1 MCVRALEH
9 HHNTRAAWFL
19 ADVGPSVPRH
29 AVLVSEEHPYAT
41 PGSSVARPVAVRG
54 LSCYHNLLIG
64 DRRPWEQP
72 TQLKHI
78 IQWRK
83 CKQPRLL
90 Q

>member
-1 MCVRALEH
+1 M
-9 HHNTRAAWFL
+9 
-19 ADVGPSVPRH
+19 
-29 AVLVSEEHPYAT
+29 LVSEEPPRPFVDGAT
-41 PGSSVARPVAVRG
+41 PGSIVVARPVTVRG
-54 LSCYHNLLIG
+54 FVDPDILLIG